1 MYSIIARDLYVKRT
15 DPNGKHKPVVTQ
27 HRVWDAELFMA
38 AQVAQ
43 HDGDTTKPEDRRL
56 VTVATADEYRAARNH

>member
-1 MYSIIARDLYVKRT
+1 MDSIIARDLYVKRT
-15 DPNGKHKPVVTQ
+15 DPNGKHKPVITQ

>member
-1 MYSIIARDLYVKRT
+1 MDTIIARDLYVKRT
-15 DPNGKHKPVVTQ
+15 DPNGKHKPVITQ

>member
-1 MYSIIARDLYVKRT
+1 MYSIIARDLYVKRA
-15 DPNGKHKPVVTQ
+15 DPNGKHKPVITQ

>member
-43 HDGDTTKPEDRRL
+43 YDGENTKPEDRRL
-56 VTVATADEYRAARNH
+56 ITVSSAEEYRAARTH